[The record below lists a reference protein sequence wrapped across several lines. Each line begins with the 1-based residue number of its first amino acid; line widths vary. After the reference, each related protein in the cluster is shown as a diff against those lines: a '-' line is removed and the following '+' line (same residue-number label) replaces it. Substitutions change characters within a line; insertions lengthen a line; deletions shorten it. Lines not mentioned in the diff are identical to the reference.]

1 MNNHND
7 GSNARRLFSGGGSMQ
22 KLFVANVNIFR
33 EPSIIAKKSARLQDV
48 PSELNF

>member
-1 MNNHND
+1 MMALMP
-7 GSNARRLFSGGGSMQ
+7 GGFSAGGGSMQ